1 MSLYLDNAATSWP
14 KPPGVIQA
22 MVRFMEDIGANPG
35 RAGHRRA
42 IEAGRIVNAA
52 REVLAEFFGAKDPL
66 RVVFGS
72 NGTEALNL
80 AICGLLNPG
89 DHVITSSVEHNSVMR
104 PLRALGGVTVDVVQ
118 CAPDG
123 TLDPQDVERAI
134 RPETRLI
141 ILNHASNV
149 MGTVLPVAEVGGIAR
164 RHDLLFLLDSAA
176 GAGTLPIN
184 METDAIDLL
193 AFTGHKSLLGP
204 MGTGGLVLGDRV
216 DVRRMQPIKRGGTG
230 SLSEKEIQ
238 PEFVPDIFES
248 GTLNVGG
255 LAGLEAGVRWI
266 MERGLSSLREGTR
279 SIVQKFIDGLCSIP
293 AVT

>member
-255 LAGLEAGVRWI
+255 LAGLEA
-266 MERGLSSLREGTR
+266 
-279 SIVQKFIDGLCSIP
+279 
-293 AVT
+293 